1 MYKFVK
7 KSTYSSQSQKDKFNN
22 TNAKIGTIVYRKE
35 YRNKKFFRPS
45 ETGII
50 INIDD
55 NVNDY
60 NQYFCKILILENK
73 YSTKAI
79 TQIVH
84 ILMPIEQFEEYDLI
98 DINTLSKDKINS
110 ILSAIDF
117 SFFDQQINSNDRENM
132 ELIKLNCQNIL
143 DSKFKSTKENTI
155 TNISTITNNNYK
167 RIKALAIFENINDFF
182 NKVKNLYDV
191 ENWKIQS
198 NSYEERANSIKNYTY
213 FNILKE
219 CFNSSNL
226 TNKNVTDAQIISF
239 LDTLSIMYKVFSS
252 IDEES
257 IVQEM
262 KIIMEYVIPE
272 LSKPRID
279 YILTF
284 RNSMILIEFS
294 KTSTIE
300 NLSNE
305 TTKKTQQLIGYTDM
319 LKSNI
324 TNKNINIIPHVCMYF
339 DNSNEKNNE
348 ITKNTIINLQKKIYK
363 VFKNDELKN
372 AFEILSELD

>member
-1 MYKFVK
+1 
-7 KSTYSSQSQKDKFNN
+7 
-22 TNAKIGTIVYRKE
+22 
-35 YRNKKFFRPS
+35 
-45 ETGII
+45 
-50 INIDD
+50 
-55 NVNDY
+55 
-60 NQYFCKILILENK
+60 
-73 YSTKAI
+73 
-79 TQIVH
+79 
-84 ILMPIEQFEEYDLI
+84 
-98 DINTLSKDKINS
+98 
-110 ILSAIDF
+110 
-117 SFFDQQINSNDRENM
+117 
-132 ELIKLNCQNIL
+132 
-143 DSKFKSTKENTI
+143 
-155 TNISTITNNNYK
+155 
-167 RIKALAIFENINDFF
+167 
-182 NKVKNLYDV
+182 
-191 ENWKIQS
+191 
-198 NSYEERANSIKNYTY
+198 
-213 FNILKE
+213 
-219 CFNSSNL
+219 
-226 TNKNVTDAQIISF
+226 
-239 LDTLSIMYKVFSS
+239 MYKVFSS

-294 KTSTIE
+294 KTYTIE